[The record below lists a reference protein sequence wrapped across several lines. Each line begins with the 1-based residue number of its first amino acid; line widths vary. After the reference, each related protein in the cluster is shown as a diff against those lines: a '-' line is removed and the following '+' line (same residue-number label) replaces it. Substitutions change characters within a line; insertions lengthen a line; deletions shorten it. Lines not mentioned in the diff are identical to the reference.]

1 MGFGSNSEKVYNVL
15 APTFY
20 TGMIGIKLKMEP
32 RDVVL
37 SIVMVVSAF
46 VMTAQ
51 WLEKTEYAKGDA
63 VIVLS
68 AMVLIAALA
77 MLMLSIELRLRRI
90 EEKIE
95 ATERGLRVNLQSVE
109 DNVGKQLTVTRR
121 FVDSIDEM
129 RRVAHR

>member
-1 MGFGSNSEKVYNVL
+1 
-15 APTFY
+15 
-20 TGMIGIKLKMEP
+20 MIGIKLKMEP

-46 VMTAQ
+46 VMTFQ

-121 FVDSIDEM
+121 FVDSMDEL